1 MAELKSSRK
10 SLYQRI
16 HRALKSMDEGERAAD
31 TLRRRDQEFDW
42 FEADPGRIDC
52 LALLSEVC
60 ARIRTRGVVL
70 SPGYGFT
77 TDSLLFH
84 LAGVHA
90 VNPVEWDLPFAR
102 FTQSFQ
108 PGCTIPLEAGTGGI
122 EAAREVLR
130 GREGELIIETSEG
143 NFEVTFL
150 DGDEFDHVTVKFYT
164 FGTLDRFRRTVKE
177 GWRPLD
183 ADTLRRFGRG
193 DTDGSVWFEG
203 EEMRR
208 RLVEFGPESMS
219 DLALLN
225 ATYWPGRARLY
236 PEILRRKRSGD
247 YDREFRDTYG
257 VPVWQEQT
265 SDPNLAPK
273 GHFIART
280 MMSVEAIAAL
290 RAHPSL
296 K

>member
-16 HRALKSMDEGERAAD
+16 NRALKNMDCGERSAD
-31 TLRRRDQEFDW
+31 VLRRRDQELDW

-60 ARIRTRGVVL
+60 TRIRTRGVVL
-70 SPGYGFT
+70 SPGYGFP
-77 TDSLLFH
+77 TDSLLLH

-122 EAAREVLR
+122 KAAREVLL
-130 GREGELIIETSEG
+130 GRDGELVVETSIG
-143 NFEVTFL
+143 TFEVTFL
-150 DGDEFDHVTVKFYT
+150 DGREFDHVTITFYI
-164 FGTLDRFRRTVKE
+164 FVPLNRFKRTIKE

-193 DTDGSVWFEG
+193 DTDGSIWFEG

-219 DLALLN
+219 DLAILN
-225 ATYWPGRARLY
+225 AIYWPRRAQLY
-236 PEILRRKRSGD
+236 LDILRRKRSGD
-247 YDREFRDTYG
+247 YGREFRDTYG

-265 SDPNLAPK
+265 SDPKLAPK

-280 MMSVEAIAAL
+280 MMSVEALATL
-290 RAHPSL
+290 RPHPSL

>member
-10 SLYQRI
+10 FLYQRI
-16 HRALKSMDEGERAAD
+16 NRALRNMDGGERAAD
-31 TLRRRDQEFDW
+31 TLRRREQEFAW
-42 FEADPGRIDC
+42 FEADPGRVDC
-52 LALLSEVC
+52 LALLGEVC

-70 SPGYGFT
+70 SPGYGFP
-77 TDSLLFH
+77 TDSLLLH

-108 PGCTIPLEAGTGGI
+108 PGCTIPLEVGTGGI

-130 GREGELIIETSEG
+130 GRDGELIIETSEG
-143 NFEVTFL
+143 VFEVTFL

-164 FGTLDRFRRTVKE
+164 FGTLDRFKHTVRE

-219 DLALLN
+219 DLAILN
-225 ATYWPGRARLY
+225 ATYWPGRAPLY
-236 PEILRRKRSGD
+236 PEILRRKRTGD
-247 YDREFRDTYG
+247 YGREFRDTYG
-257 VPVWQEQT
+257 VPVWQEQN
-265 SDPNLAPK
+265 SDPKLAPK

-280 MMSVEAIAAL
+280 MMSVEALATL
-290 RAHPSL
+290 RPHPSL